1 MKTEE
6 KRVEFYIQ
14 DVEFSYEKKK
24 ILKGIRADF
33 RGAGVYGIFGPNGS
47 GKSTLL
53 KCCSGILKPERGSIL
68 VQNRAVNSLSCQE
81 RSRLIA
87 CVPQEHRLS
96 FPFTVEEVILMG
108 RTPYLG
114 GIRGPKGEDRE
125 MAWSAMEEIGIAELS
140 GRPYTQLSGGQRQ
153 LVLMGRALAQDTPVL
168 ILDEPTSALDFKNQM
183 KVFEILRTL
192 AAKGKLILACTHDP
206 NHVKWFCDQVLILK
220 EGEVMARGAVSDT
233 LTQPCLESLY
243 GQICQLQNDVIIPK
257 RNACA

>member
-1 MKTEE
+1 
-6 KRVEFYIQ
+6 
-14 DVEFSYEKKK
+14 
-24 ILKGIRADF
+24 
-33 RGAGVYGIFGPNGS
+33 
-47 GKSTLL
+47 
-53 KCCSGILKPERGSIL
+53 
-68 VQNRAVNSLSCQE
+68 
-81 RSRLIA
+81 
-87 CVPQEHRLS
+87 
-96 FPFTVEEVILMG
+96 MG

-125 MAWSAMEEIGIAELS
+125 MAWSAMEEIGITELS
-140 GRPYTQLSGGQRQ
+140 DRPYTQLSGGQRQ
-153 LVLMGRALAQDTPVL
+153 LVLMARALAQDTPVL

-206 NHVKWFCDQVLILK
+206 NHVKWFCDQVLVLK

-233 LTQPCLESLY
+233 LTQPCLEGLY

>member
-6 KRVEFYIQ
+6 KRVEFCIQ

-53 KCCSGILKPERGSIL
+53 KCCSGILKPERGHIL
-68 VQNRAVNSLSCQE
+68 VQNRAVNSMSCQE

-96 FPFTVEEVILMG
+96 FPFTVEEVVLMG

-125 MAWSAMEEIGIAELS
+125 MAWRAMEEIGIAELAD
-140 GRPYTQLSGGQRQ
+140 RPYTQLSGGQRQ
-153 LVLMGRALAQDTPVL
+153 LVLMARALAQDTP
-168 ILDEPTSALDFKNQM
+168 
-183 KVFEILRTL
+183 
-192 AAKGKLILACTHDP
+192 
-206 NHVKWFCDQVLILK
+206 
-220 EGEVMARGAVSDT
+220 GADS
-233 LTQPCLESLY
+233 
-243 GQICQLQNDVIIPK
+243 G
-257 RNACA
+257 

>member
-1 MKTEE
+1 MKAEDR
-6 KRVEFYIQ
+6 KVEFCIQ

-96 FPFTVEEVILMG
+96 FPFTVEEV
-108 RTPYLG
+108 
-114 GIRGPKGEDRE
+114 
-125 MAWSAMEEIGIAELS
+125 
-140 GRPYTQLSGGQRQ
+140 
-153 LVLMGRALAQDTPVL
+153 VLMARALAQDTPVL

-206 NHVKWFCDQVLILK
+206 NHVKWFCDQVLVLK
-220 EGEVMARGAVSDT
+220 EGEVMARGVVSDT
-233 LTQPCLESLY
+233 LTQPCLEDLY

>member
-1 MKTEE
+1 MKAEDR
-6 KRVEFYIQ
+6 KVEFCIQ

-53 KCCSGILKPERGSIL
+53 KCCSGILKPERGHIL
-68 VQNRAVNSLSCQE
+68 VQN
-81 RSRLIA
+81 
-87 CVPQEHRLS
+87 QEHRLS
-96 FPFTVEEVILMG
+96 FPFSVEEVVLMG

-125 MAWSAMEEIGIAELS
+125 MAWNAMEEIGIAELS
-140 GRPYTQLSGGQRQ
+140 DRPYTQLSGGQRQ
-153 LVLMGRALAQDTPVL
+153 LVLMARALAQDTPVL
-168 ILDEPTSALDFKNQM
+168 ILDEPTSALDFKNQL

-233 LTQPCLESLY
+233 LTQHCLESLY